1 MLSSQ
6 LLKNILLYG
15 RRFAYSWALCS
26 EEEKTPVMC
35 KMIEVIEVQCVVLRA
50 DAVFLEPSKL
60 LLEFTV
66 FSCCN
71 LGGSQ
76 WVR

>member
-1 MLSSQ
+1 MRGDFQ
-6 LLKNILLYG
+6 
-15 RRFAYSWALCS
+15 YSWALCS
-26 EEEKTPVMC
+26 EEEKPPVMY
-35 KMIEVIEVQCVVLRA
+35 KMIEVQCVVLRA

-71 LGGSQ
+71 LDGSQ